1 MSLQARITT
10 IVEHIA
16 NGMHERQEI
25 IAVALLGA
33 LSNQNTFLYG
43 PPGTAKSLIS
53 RRIANA
59 FDSPSYFEC
68 LMNRFS
74 TPEELF
80 GPVSIKELKED
91 RYIRKTDKYL
101 PTAEFAF
108 LDEIWKSSPAILNAL
123 LTLIN
128 EGIFRNGQE
137 LVKTPLKALIA
148 ASNETPEPNQG
159 LDALYDR
166 FIVRLMVGPIIH
178 KDNFE
183 LLINSKP
190 TRAEITL
197 PEKLVVKQNEWESWS
212 KKLNT
217 VVLSPETIT
226 IIHLIRKELD
236 ERFEELGVYV
246 SDRRWQKAVQ
256 LLKASAF
263 FNDRKE
269 TNHSDVLLL
278 SHCIWTKEENRLA
291 VIDIVHSSV
300 KEVGFTSDISIA
312 ELDREKNLLD
322 KEIHKELFHKRDV
335 YKTSNIGPKE
345 YFKAVVNFEYGDNFR
360 KASVQKTFYI
370 PLTKLNS
377 IESFHPV
384 NDQGNEFDDFTCT
397 FNGQGT
403 CLIKSKKRNFEHRY
417 SSETSYT
424 PKVLFHKGDKKSEVN
439 SRLIKSLQGSVIET
453 REKLMGVQEICT
465 AKNKLYQTQLKSVFV
480 AENLLSIPLD
490 GIEKQISDIDLRIK
504 DCQRLEALCS
514 E

>member
-1 MSLQARITT
+1 MSLQARITN

-53 RRIANA
+53 RRIAMA

-91 RYIRKTDKYL
+91 RYIRKTENYL

-128 EGIFRNGQE
+128 EGIFRNGHE

-190 TRAEITL
+190 TSAETTL
-197 PEKLVVKQNEWESWS
+197 PENLVVKQREWESWS

-246 SDRRWQKAVQ
+246 SDRRWQKAAQ

-269 TNHSDVLLL
+269 TNHSDALLL
-278 SHCIWTKEENRLA
+278 SHCIWTNEDNREA
-291 VIDIVHSSV
+291 VIDIVHSCV
-300 KEVGFTSDISIA
+300 KEIGFTSDISIA
-312 ELDREKNLLD
+312 ELDREKESLD
-322 KEIHKELFHKRDV
+322 KEIHKELLHTKNV
-335 YKTSNIGPKE
+335 YKDTLMIAGKE
-345 YFKAVVNFEYGDNFR
+345 CFKAVLTFTQHNGYNHINPVENTIHIPFERMNTQD
-360 KASVQKTFYI
+360 
-370 PLTKLNS
+370 
-377 IESFHPV
+377 SFSPM
-384 NDQGNEFDDFTCT
+384 DEQGNELENFCCT
-397 FNGQGT
+397 FDGQGT
-403 CLIKSKKRNFEHRY
+403 CSVKGLNLSRYLIS
-417 SSETSYT
+417 TVSYT
-424 PKVLFHKGDKKSEVN
+424 PEVLFHKGDKKFKVN
-439 SRLIKSLQGSVIET
+439 KRLIKSLKSSVIGT
-453 REKLMGVQEICT
+453 REKLMGVLELCT
-465 AKNKLYQTQLKSVFV
+465 TKNRLYQTQLKSVFI
-480 AENLLSIPLD
+480 ADILLSIPLA
-490 GIEKQISDIDLRIK
+490 GIEKQITGIDLRIK
-504 DCQRLEALCS
+504 DCQRLEELCS